1 MAPFPLSSAVIVG
14 YHRSPSNGRNKNIQV
29 GHDQADLFGPEVPF
43 VGGHGS
49 RASRL
54 GDNFHVAILK
64 AVCFASLWL
73 PVQSIYYNMMY
84 KLYIL
89 RRCDGLNG
97 QKVVRNLVLHVN
109 KFVYNPNKFK
119 LLKLLGWLGLS
130 MWNVRRSKIKWIRIR
145 LGLGECIFRSDTQTF
160 CRKIL
165 PEKVLHQRNVAG
177 SDAARFFSAGHW
189 LFGNDSREE

>member
-1 MAPFPLSSAVIVG
+1 M
-14 YHRSPSNGRNKNIQV
+14 
-29 GHDQADLFGPEVPF
+29 PF

-49 RASRL
+49 WASQLR
-54 GDNFHVAILK
+54 DKFQVAILK

-89 RRCDGLNG
+89 RRCDDLNG

-109 KFVYNPNKFK
+109 KFK

-130 MWNVRRSKIKWIRIR
+130 TVCEMSEDLKIKWIRIR

-165 PEKVLHQRNVAG
+165 LENVLHQRNVAG

>member
-1 MAPFPLSSAVIVG
+1 M
-14 YHRSPSNGRNKNIQV
+14 
-29 GHDQADLFGPEVPF
+29 PF

-73 PVQSIYYNMMY
+73 PVQSIQTTYMYYMMY

-89 RRCDGLNG
+89 KRCDDLNG
-97 QKVVRNLVLHVN
+97 QKVVRNLVLHVV
-109 KFVYNPNKFK
+109 KFVYDPNNFR

-130 MWNVRRSKIKWIRIR
+130 M
-145 LGLGECIFRSDTQTF
+145 
-160 CRKIL
+160 
-165 PEKVLHQRNVAG
+165 
-177 SDAARFFSAGHW
+177 
-189 LFGNDSREE
+189 